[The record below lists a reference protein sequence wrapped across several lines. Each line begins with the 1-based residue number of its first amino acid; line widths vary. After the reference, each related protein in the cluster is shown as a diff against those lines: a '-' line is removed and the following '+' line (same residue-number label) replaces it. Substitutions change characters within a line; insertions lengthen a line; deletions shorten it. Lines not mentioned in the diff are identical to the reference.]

1 MDVSQSRTVESAS
14 VSALPSL
21 LLSPFLLDRVSR
33 LFSTRLALLI
43 PYRLEKRPAYFNT
56 LPLSTVHTSV
66 SHLSAHSTTMS
77 SAIAPSSVAGDMMSD
92 AAASRRGDDEAEEEG
107 AAGARPGAGKGGKN
121 RVRIARDQGDVP
133 PVRDDTGEKVTELF
147 QQFLEQ

>member
-1 MDVSQSRTVESAS
+1 
-14 VSALPSL
+14 
-21 LLSPFLLDRVSR
+21 
-33 LFSTRLALLI
+33 
-43 PYRLEKRPAYFNT
+43 
-56 LPLSTVHTSV
+56 
-66 SHLSAHSTTMS
+66 MS

-107 AAGARPGAGKGGKN
+107 AAGARRGAGKGGKN